1 MYENP
6 NQVNIQSN
14 PPKQNYDFTKPH
26 HDYGSICFSSSSG
39 QDPQTQ
45 TSNWPRECIRQ
56 FFPRRKCFVFD
67 WPVSDPQLL
76 AKIESISESQLNPNF
91 QKQLE
96 NFCSYIFSHATG
108 KRLGEGILVTG
119 SRESLLQS
127 LYLLW
132 VSIRQSL
139 GSWLELSEV
148 IFAIQE
154 CGNAEV
160 CVISG
165 NPLFFNEC
173 LST

>member
-1 MYENP
+1 M
-6 NQVNIQSN
+6 
-14 PPKQNYDFTKPH
+14 
-26 HDYGSICFSSSSG
+26 
-39 QDPQTQ
+39 
-45 TSNWPRECIRQ
+45 
-56 FFPRRKCFVFD
+56 
-67 WPVSDPQLL
+67 SDPQLL
-76 AKIESISESQLNPNF
+76 SKIESIPESQMNPKF
-91 QKQLE
+91 QEQLK
-96 NFCSYIFSHATG
+96 NFCSYIFTHATG

-139 GSWLELSEV
+139 GSWLELSAV

-165 NPLFFNEC
+165 NPIFFMNASLLKRESNMHNAKPC
-173 LST
+173 KVMVSHERCKPCFMMDVLVHSCNPSHIGC